1 MTVARFWTYTA
12 SEVII
17 RNRGGT
23 KGTGGKGG
31 GGKGGGKGK
40 DTGGSGDGGGGGW
53 SGRGGK
59 GGPTGGGGNGD
70 LAPDVVA
77 ATLGGAT
84 AEFDL
89 SDTTFNRYMI
99 VYNNLLCSVASAW
112 MYLEVRRKSDS
123 TWEQGAAA
131 YRHFQIRTNTA
142 VGPQD
147 QSAHTIQQVPAGP
160 AVIEGEIFLSNPSIA
175 APTMAMGRAWSAGSS
190 EVMSMVMN
198 DEIVHDQVRL
208 RLDSGVFTSADA
220 FHIVRME

>member
-1 MTVARFWTYTA
+1 MTVARFWTYTTA
-12 SEVII
+12 EVII
-17 RNRGGT
+17 RG
-23 KGTGGKGG
+23 KGGGKGSG
-31 GGKGGGKGK
+31 GKTSGGKGGGKGK
-40 DTGGSGDGGGGGW
+40 DGGGGGGGSGGW
-53 SGRGGK
+53 TGRGGK

-84 AEFDL
+84 VEFDL

-99 VYNNLLCSVASAW
+99 VWNNLLCSVASQY
-112 MYLEVRRKSDS
+112 MYLDLRRKSDS
-123 TWEQGAAA
+123 QWEAGASA

-160 AVIEGEIFLSNPSIA
+160 AVMEGEIFLSNPSIA
-175 APTMAMGRAWSAGSS
+175 VPTVAQGRAWSAGAS
-190 EVMSMVMN
+190 EVMSLIMN
-198 DEIVHDQVRL
+198 DVIVHDMVRL
-208 RLDSGVFTSADA
+208 RLAAGVFTSADA